1 MPEYREIRFLT
12 APPTHTQLC
21 AKLGYNLADSVPLPK
36 HENLSKANFTDAEG
50 SLGKNQR
57 SLQRKTPRTVIT
69 SRKLSPNKLLLVNA
83 EASAPAQKG

>member
-50 SLGKNQR
+50 SLGKNQKVP
-57 SLQRKTPRTVIT
+57 SEKNPTDSYNQQKTQPEQAAAC
-69 SRKLSPNKLLLVNA
+69 SR
-83 EASAPAQKG
+83 